1 MVITLEPTRWVKKQ
15 SRKVSVPVAYKDR
28 DGKEVS
34 QIVQLELQVEIAS
47 DEKKVPAADQN
58 GAMRLLPVEK
68 LIADK
73 RLDAWATR
81 VESQTND

>member
-1 MVITLEPTRWVKKQ
+1 MKKQ